1 MRMEEG
7 NDLSHSLLHV
17 HFRDPSTLR
26 LPGLPHDRRSWW
38 NDFKQ
43 LCWRIFL
50 CTMAVLLIFVI
61 PVLRLIFVKSS
72 DPSQELVFQPLV
84 ILLRFLISSIS
95 FICLCHI
102 VWKHG
107 TKGIL
112 FLTEETQEMEEKH
125 KSIMKT
131 CRIQLIKLFLP
142 LLCAYVAHKLW
153 LYLTVS
159 LKPLPFGFKNKALD
173 TIIIA
178 VALCLSWCFG
188 TGTYLY
194 ACTLFGEA
202 CVLQETKM
210 KLYSDLLRR
219 GLDIGY
225 YFNAYKTVLKC
236 LKATSRRFR
245 FFLAMT
251 GGISVCGF
259 LASLYEIVDDVR
271 TGTGILLSG
280 DLMIVNIVNITGWI
294 FCLRSASRIAHL
306 HRRILKSA
314 SSMNANATLEAM
326 RNLQPLLINEAAEKD
341 IQNGIRLFSQFQVD
355 WAGRSALVD
364 FLSNNTA
371 GISIYGFVLDRFF
384 VHTSIGALAT
394 TTWFVLGRSLT

>member
-72 DPSQELVFQPLV
+72 NPSQE
-84 ILLRFLISSIS
+84 
-95 FICLCHI
+95 
-102 VWKHG
+102 
-107 TKGIL
+107 
-112 FLTEETQEMEEKH
+112 
-125 KSIMKT
+125 T

-159 LKPLPFGFKNKALD
+159 LEPLPFGFKNKTLD

-178 VALCLSWCFG
+178 VTLCLSWCFG

-194 ACTLFGEA
+194 TCTLFGEA

-355 WAGRSALVD
+355 WAGRSALEWESENYVM
-364 FLSNNTA
+364 LSNASVNDSLA
-371 GISIYGFVLDRFF
+371 FF
-384 VHTSIGALAT
+384 Q
-394 TTWFVLGRSLT
+394 